1 MRDAANS
8 GLARRVS
15 STTLDATEEGAAN
28 FFAVDHSQHV
38 EDRRAKR
45 NAVQSVIFGVVSGN
59 YGEKSGLVPTGRGNA
74 SLPVLEGE
82 GVTFE
87 ELEVLGLGVDHLLGF
102 FRHPPGNLVRHH
114 QQAVRIPVQ

>member
-1 MRDAANS
+1 
-8 GLARRVS
+8 VS

-59 YGEKSGLVPTGRGNA
+59 YGEK
-74 SLPVLEGE
+74 
-82 GVTFE
+82 
-87 ELEVLGLGVDHLLGF
+87 LGLGFTKHF
-102 FRHPPGNLVRHH
+102 FNGLIAATIY
-114 QQAVRIPVQ
+114 AVPFLQSPDTCQPSR